1 MSKSFIALGTINK
14 KLLLPFFLAG
24 FQISYIIFNKYYP
37 VSVDNFVIQR
47 ISIALGEMS
56 VKFLPCILK
65 IDNKEE
71 LKEKE
76 YVSTKRKIIH
86 YIILSGIYL
95 VNSVM
100 TTLAK
105 IYDLNI
111 RGIQI
116 EYVGS
121 DLFLNIDFILMGFE
135 MIFMILIS
143 IKLLKYK
150 YYKHH
155 IYSSITLIIF
165 GIISELCLETYFKKD
180 SNFFIGQLI
189 KVVGTVSDAIF
200 YCFEKYMME
209 KYYYPYWNIAFVP
222 GLIYLII
229 SIIVLIV
236 VLLDKNKEN
245 SGHYLIST
253 FYKFFTDGTLGL
265 SIGRI
270 VFIFVMHLIICPL
283 TILNIYYFSPNFI
296 LIIFQISR
304 IANNLINNSVNKL
317 YCIVFYAIQFLA
329 LMIHLEIIELNF
341 CGLNKNTKKNIDLRG
356 IDDIS
361 LERQDSMLD
370 QGSIDINKD
379 YSIEKLENN
388 DKAFEMKEQEG
399 QTID

>member
-1 MSKSFIALGTINK
+1 M
-14 KLLLPFFLAG
+14 
-24 FQISYIIFNKYYP
+24 
-37 VSVDNFVIQR
+37 
-47 ISIALGEMS
+47 
-56 VKFLPCILK
+56 
-65 IDNKEE
+65 
-71 LKEKE
+71 
-76 YVSTKRKIIH
+76 KRKIIH
-86 YIILSGIYL
+86 YIILSALYL
-95 VNSVM
+95 VNIVIAG
-100 TTLAK
+100 LAK
-105 IYDLNI
+105 SYDLTV

-116 EYVGS
+116 DFAGS
-121 DLFLNIDFILMGFE
+121 DLFPSIDFILMGFE

-155 IYSSITLIIF
+155 IYSTIVLIIF

-180 SNFFIGQLI
+180 SKFFIGQLI
-189 KVVGTVSDAIF
+189 KVVVTVSDATF
-200 YCFEKYMME
+200 YCFKKYMME

-222 GLIYLII
+222 GVIYLII

-236 VLLDKNKEN
+236 LLFDKNKEN
-245 SGHYLIST
+245 SVNLWISS

-304 IANNLINNSVNKL
+304 IANNLMNNSVDKL
-317 YCIVFYAIQFLA
+317 YCIVFYVIQFLA

-370 QGSIDINKD
+370 QGCVDINKD
-379 YSIEKLENN
+379 YSIEKLENT